1 MYVVMGASGHTGHVV
16 AEKLLAQ
23 GQKVRAIGRNLERL
37 QLLVS
42 QGAQSTACDLTDQA
56 GLTEALQGAKAVF
69 VMIPPQLTSTDYGRY
84 QDLVSASIA
93 ASIEAAEVY
102 HAVVLS
108 SFGADKSEGTG
119 PVAGLHRLEEKL
131 TRVPGLNVLF
141 LRPGYFMENTLGQ
154 IGMIKTLGV
163 AAGPLRAELEIPMIA
178 TRDIGTY
185 AAERLLKLDFTGQ
198 EIQELLGPRDISMAE
213 AASIIG
219 KVISRP
225 QLGYKRLP
233 DEQVRMVMVEMGV
246 SKNLAGLMLEM
257 SAAMNSGHM
266 AAIEKR
272 SPENTT
278 LTSYENFVR
287 DVFAPLFRGK
297 TIAAN

>member
-23 GQKVRAIGRNLERL
+23 SQKVRAIGRNLERL

-56 GLTEALQGAKAVF
+56 GLTEALQGAKAAF

-272 SPENTT
+272 SADNTT
-278 LTSYENFVR
+278 PTSYENFVR